1 MKILAVDDERA
12 ALRVL
17 TGAISEAMPS
27 AEVSAF
33 QSATEALAHACANG
47 CDTAFLDIEMREM
60 SGLQLAKSLK
70 DARLNTNIIF
80 VTSYS
85 QYMGDA
91 LSMYVSGYVM
101 KPVTK
106 EDVERELEHLRHPPE
121 PEAPKKLRVQCFGNF
136 EAFSGNTPLHFRY
149 NRAKEL
155 FAYLIDRKGAA
166 VNTEELIAV
175 LWEDEPSSASVKS
188 NLRNLLSDLA
198 HTLKEADAEDALIKA
213 RNCYA
218 VNTEAVDCDYYDFLK
233 QKTDAVNAYMGE
245 YMTQYSWAEM
255 TLGYLERMSER

>member
-27 AEVSAF
+27 AEIASF
-33 QSATEALAHACANG
+33 QSASEALAYACENG

-70 DARLNTNIIF
+70 DAHPNTNIIF

-121 PEAPKKLRVQCFGNF
+121 PEHKQKLRVQCFGNF
-136 EAFSGNTPLHFRY
+136 EVFAGDTPLHFRY

-155 FAYLIDRKGAA
+155 FAYLIDRRGSA
-166 VNTEELIAV
+166 VNTEELIAI
-175 LWEDEPSSASVKS
+175 LWEDEPASSSIKS

-198 HTLKEADAEDALIKA
+198 HTLKEAGAEDALVKS

-218 VNTEAVDCDYYDFLK
+218 VNTNAVDCDYYDFLK
-233 QKTDAVNAYMGE
+233 QKADAVNAYMGE

-255 TLGYLERMSER
+255 TLGYLERLSEQ

>member
-1 MKILAVDDERA
+1 MKILAVDDEKA

-17 TGAISEAMPS
+17 TNAIAEAMPS
-27 AEVSAF
+27 AEISSF
-33 QSATEALAHACANG
+33 QSAAEALTYACEHG

-70 DARLNTNIIF
+70 DAHPNINIIF

-121 PEAPKKLRVQCFGNF
+121 PETKHKLRVQCFGNF
-136 EAFSGNTPLHFRY
+136 EVFSGNAPLHFRY
-149 NRAKEL
+149 SRAKEL
-155 FAYLIDRKGAA
+155 FAYLIDRKGSA

-175 LWEDEPSSASVKS
+175 LWEDEPASSSIKS
-188 NLRNLLSDLA
+188 HLRNLLSDLA
-198 HTLKEADAEDALIKA
+198 HTLADAGAGDVLVKS

-218 VNTEAVDCDYYDFLK
+218 VNTDALNCDYYDFLR

-255 TLGYLERMSER
+255 TLGYLERMTE